1 MLMRLKRL
9 VDRVA
14 QRLGGPRVLA
24 LPLIRTLAVLAIV
37 TWSLLS
43 PTAPPGW
50 DAVDTTVLA
59 FVLYSAAVETALWF
73 RPGTTLGWNVPVL
86 LVDQAFALT
95 LIWETGGARSG
106 LYLALPLIA
115 ALHSYY
121 YGIRRGITVA
131 ATSAV
136 AYLVVVWPTIEGIEV
151 GNVAIRL
158 VALLGTAVGV
168 GVLADVEERERLK
181 AFDMSL
187 KEGK

>member
-50 DAVDTTVLA
+50 DAVHTTVLA
-59 FVLYSAAVETALWF
+59 FVLYSAAVQSALWF
-73 RPGTTLGWNVPVL
+73 RPGTTRGWNVPVL
-86 LVDQAFALT
+86 LADRPLHR
-95 LIWETGGARSG
+95 L
-106 LYLALPLIA
+106 LPATEPERRPPGVVGRAELA

-121 YGIRRGITVA
+121 
-131 ATSAV
+131 
-136 AYLVVVWPTIEGIEV
+136 
-151 GNVAIRL
+151 
-158 VALLGTAVGV
+158 
-168 GVLADVEERERLK
+168 
-181 AFDMSL
+181 
-187 KEGK
+187 

>member
-59 FVLYSAAVETALWF
+59 FVLYSAAVETARWS
-73 RPGTTLGWNVPVL
+73 RRGPRLGWTAPAL
-86 LVDQAFALT
+86 LVAQASALP
-95 LIWETGGARSG
+95 LIGETGGARSG
-106 LYLALPLIA
+106 L
-115 ALHSYY
+115 
-121 YGIRRGITVA
+121 
-131 ATSAV
+131 
-136 AYLVVVWPTIEGIEV
+136 
-151 GNVAIRL
+151 
-158 VALLGTAVGV
+158 
-168 GVLADVEERERLK
+168 
-181 AFDMSL
+181 
-187 KEGK
+187 